1 MSLNA
6 LKKLTKE
13 ELLNMVTDYQNKF
26 HIMLWNINVE
36 LTSLRDRFTNA
47 IEESELQESEL

>member
-26 HIMLWNINVE
+26 HIVLWNINVE

-47 IEESELQESEL
+47 IEESELQENEL

>member
-26 HIMLWNINVE
+26 HIVLWNINVE
-36 LTSLRDRFTNA
+36 LTSLRDRFKNA